1 MKGLTLEELS
11 LQRVHEDVCVEG
23 GHFGAHCHSLYLLVD
38 MCVERENIVLENYVK
53 ECLHNISG
61 QWEKIPVFQRTKA
74 LRSAFILWNINAEG
88 GDIYGS

>member
-11 LQRVHEDVCVEG
+11 LQGVHEDVGIGG
-23 GHFGAHCHSLYLLVD
+23 GHLGAHCHSLCLLVD
-38 MCVERENIVLENYVK
+38 VCVERENTALENYVK

-61 QWEKIPVFQRTKA
+61 QWEKIPVLQTVKA
-74 LRSAFILWNINAEG
+74 LISALVLWDVKVEG